1 MADPFVFKGQPT
13 DWSDIIFRDHY
24 VKHAQLN
31 LMQLIPPLMIK
42 RSFGNI
48 QYDFNYVNFFV
59 NVKIILLPT
68 LLIMVY
74 NYVVFYDLSFRYIVL
89 KKCVITLCLWLK

>member
-1 MADPFVFKGQPT
+1 
-13 DWSDIIFRDHY
+13 
-24 VKHAQLN
+24 
-31 LMQLIPPLMIK
+31 MIK

-48 QYDFNYVNFFV
+48 QYDFNYVNFFA

-74 NYVVFYDLSFRYIVL
+74 NYVAFYDFFLGI
-89 KKCVITLCLWLK
+89 